1 MKEAAISAGALIG
14 LLAFAGIYNHSQTNR
29 AKRDLHLAQRPSSS
43 NVADVADEAEFSE
56 SSQFED
62 LHDIVNMTETDWA
75 EMQAGLGMDKAD
87 FLPFTVDDEDV
98 QAKQRRRKKNKG
110 NPTLTRF
117 RLNDVP
123 NLHTQMVNTH
133 KFRMER
139 LLRNFVEDSGI
150 KAAEKTPV
158 EMLSADEQASAHVVN
173 GLYPDFSGI
182 DKTSPTVQKFLD
194 QLGYDDKR
202 IFNTGQSQVWFLVPA
217 AVPLFGDQNS
227 HVSDFS
233 NYFNFIQNFKS
244 SFDAGAGR
252 VRLSIG
258 LYHKGAVMSPRGAI
272 YRKNFPWARIKSFYS
287 RPRTTTSM
295 PSIIPTAASITS
307 WIPRY
312 GSATPSAGQDCF
324 TVWFHQDFAADANQ
338 LLVPEEFSKIDAL
351 YQMCNVIHVFVGM
364 DRNDPAVKGYAA
376 ALVPGLQTK
385 VAKDPEFSGVF
396 FADSL
401 AEMGSSEFADAVQKY
416 TFLIKSRSGCR
427 LSTDGYVAPTVGFE
441 DAFGDATVPGIGGAP
456 TDAATAFPPAEAT
469 TGAAGTDA
477 ALLTVAEDSIEATA
491 EATAAL
497 ATVDAGL
504 AGSVAPTGDFVRG
517 ITEMVTAKVP
527 EIDSCCG
534 HDVYSGIPYDSELR
548 TCCEDGSAA
557 SFSDAGGD
565 PCMSVGFDIE
575 DGFGDYSF
583 KKK

>member
-1 MKEAAISAGALIG
+1 M
-14 LLAFAGIYNHSQTNR
+14 
-29 AKRDLHLAQRPSSS
+29 AQRPSDAA
-43 NVADVADEAEFSE
+43 VVADEATEFSE
-56 SSQFED
+56 NSQFEG

-87 FLPFTVDDEDV
+87 FLPFTVDEEDV
-98 QAKQRRRKKNKG
+98 QAKQRRRKNKG
-110 NPTLTRF
+110 KNQVSMTRF

-123 NLHTQMVNTH
+123 NLHEQMVNTH

-158 EMLSADEQASAHVVN
+158 EMLSPDEQASAHVVD
-173 GLYPDFSGI
+173 GRYPDFAGI

-202 IFNTGQSQVWFLVPA
+202 IFNTGQSQMWFLVPA
-217 AVPLFGDQNS
+217 AVPLFGDANA
-227 HVSDFS
+227 HVSDFA
-233 NYFNFIQNFKS
+233 NYFNFIQHFQE

-272 YRKNFPWARIKSFYS
+272 YRRNFPWARIKSFYS

-295 PSIIPTAASITS
+295 PSVIPTAESITS

-312 GSATPSAGQDCF
+312 GSSTPSAGQDCF

-338 LLVPEEFSKIDAL
+338 LLVPEEFSKLDAL

-364 DRNDPAVKGYAA
+364 DKNDPAVKGYAA
-376 ALVPGLQTK
+376 ALIPGLQTK
-385 VAKDPEFSGVF
+385 VAKDPEFSGAF

-401 AEMGSSEFADAVQKY
+401 AELGSAEFADAVQKY
-416 TFLIKSRSGCR
+416 AFLIKSRSGCR
-427 LSTDGYVAPTVGFE
+427 LSTDGYVAPTAGFD
-441 DAFGDATVPGIGGAP
+441 DAFGEATVPGVGGAP
-456 TDAATAFPPAEAT
+456 TDAATAFPAAEAT

-477 ALLTVAEDSIEATA
+477 ALLTVADTVTA

-534 HDVYSGIPYDSELR
+534 HDVFSGIPYDSELR

-557 SFSDAGGD
+557 SFSESGGD
-565 PCMSVGFDIE
+565 PCMGFDLGA
-575 DGFGDYSF
+575 GFADYSF